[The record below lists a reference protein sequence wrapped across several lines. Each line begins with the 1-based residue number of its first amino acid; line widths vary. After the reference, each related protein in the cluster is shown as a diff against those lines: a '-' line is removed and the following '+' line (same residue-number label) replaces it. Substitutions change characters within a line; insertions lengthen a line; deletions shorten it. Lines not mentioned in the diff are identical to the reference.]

1 MYRILTDYIP
11 QKQGLRQLFLPC
23 FIKVFTTHSIYSTT
37 TRINLK
43 NKANAIRPYVK
54 CPHPNVS
61 TYLRRVCISCPD
73 ALLTEYTSLAM
84 SLMKM
89 PLHNQP

>member
-1 MYRILTDYIP
+1 M
-11 QKQGLRQLFLPC
+11 
-23 FIKVFTTHSIYSTT
+23 
-37 TRINLK
+37 K

-54 CPHPNVS
+54 CPHPNDL
-61 TYLRRVCISCPD
+61 TYLHRVCISCPG

-84 SLMKM
+84 LLMKM